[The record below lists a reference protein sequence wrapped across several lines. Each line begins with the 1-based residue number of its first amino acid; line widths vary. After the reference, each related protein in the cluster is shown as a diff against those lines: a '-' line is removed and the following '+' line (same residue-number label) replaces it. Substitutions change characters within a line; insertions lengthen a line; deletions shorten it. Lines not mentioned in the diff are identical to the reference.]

1 MHGTEK
7 QGATQTE
14 IFSKTEKWKEKFFTE
29 HIFNNLKYISHN
41 LKLSQNWHAE
51 NPM

>member
-1 MHGTEK
+1 ME
-7 QGATQTE
+7 Q
-14 IFSKTEKWKEKFFTE
+14 KTGSNADRDIQKDRQRWKENFSTE
-29 HIFNNLKYISHN
+29 HIFNNLRYISHN